1 MSKQNIQGM
10 SEENMKEAF
19 TQFQEKW
26 DKMDVNE
33 RNGTLLNMVLS
44 LSYRLDIL
52 ASVVSNLDEVTEMD
66 KVAAASKE
74 EPKTKEKQNGEQK
87 QTSK

>member
-1 MSKQNIQGM
+1 MEKNKQQVSPATDEKM
-10 SEENMKEAF
+10 QEAF

-26 DKMDVNE
+26 DKMEVNE

-52 ASVVSNLDEVTEMD
+52 ASVVSNLSEVQEMEN
-66 KVAAASKE
+66 VAQEAVKKST
-74 EPKTKEKQNGEQK
+74 KTKENENGK
-87 QTSK
+87 SSK